1 MTSLRKA
8 ALACGVLYLL
18 TFIGSIPGAL
28 LIEPI
33 IREPNYMTV
42 AGVDGQFRAAALFE
56 LVNVLALFG
65 TAVAVFS
72 VVKREHEG
80 LALGFV
86 ATRLFEAAVIA
97 IGVVSILAV
106 VTMREAIAGGGD
118 AAALGPVGEG
128 LVAVRNWALIIGPGM
143 AAFNALM
150 FGTLLFRSRLVPRAI
165 PALGLIGAPL
175 LISYEM
181 GAILGVTGP
190 ATAWQAIGTA
200 PFFFWELG
208 VGLWMTFKGFNASV
222 PVAAAFLAASK
233 GRERSTPRLAPSSAT
248 ATEVGTA

>member
-18 TFIGSIPGAL
+18 TFVGSIPGAL

-33 IREPNYMTV
+33 IREPGFMV
-42 AGVDGQFRAAALFE
+42 VPGVDGQFRAAALFE

-86 ATRLFEAAVIA
+86 TTRLFEAAVIA

-106 VTMREAIAGGGD
+106 VTLREAIAAGGD
-118 AAALGPVGEG
+118 AASLAPAGEA
-128 LVAVRNWALIIGPGM
+128 LVAARDWALILGPGM

-165 PALGLIGAPL
+165 PALGLLGAPL
-175 LISYEM
+175 LISYEV
-181 GAILGVTGP
+181 GTILGLTGP

-200 PFFFWELG
+200 PFFFWELA
-208 VGLWMTFKGFNASV
+208 VGLWMTLKGFDSSV
-222 PVAAAFLAASK
+222 PVAVAYIAATRK
-233 GRERSTPRLAPSSAT
+233 QERSTPRLAPSSAT